1 LCNPKKSITF
11 ALANKKFSI
20 HPIKT
25 EKNMAKSINF
35 KENNFVVRNE
45 YVEMLRV
52 EVNRYKPLEQE
63 EVISLITEAQNG
75 SEMARK
81 RVINANLRLVWS
93 IAASYGTMMEFADM
107 FQNGSVGLCFAVD
120 SYDVSRE
127 TKFSTWAAEYIR
139 KQINI
144 GLSNDSRVVRMGEHE
159 IRAKKAYNAKSM
171 DAPICNED
179 GEEKTLLDFFAS
191 NMSADNFSKV
201 EDMRVKI
208 NYLMSA
214 LKPIEREVV
223 CGLFGLS
230 DTLETENSL
239 SEKFNLTTERI
250 RQIKWEA
257 LTKMKEIA

>member
-1 LCNPKKSITF
+1 MKK
-11 ALANKKFSI
+11 
-20 HPIKT
+20 
-25 EKNMAKSINF
+25 MINF
-35 KENNFVVRNE
+35 KENGFVVRNE
-45 YVEMLRV
+45 IIEALRV
-52 EVNRYKPLEQE
+52 DVNRYKTIEND
-63 EVISLITEAQNG
+63 EVVKLIMDAQNG
-75 SEMARK
+75 NERARTK
-81 RVINANLRLVWS
+81 VINANLRLVWS
-93 IAASYGTMMEFADM
+93 VAASYGTMMDFSDM
-107 FQNGSVGLCFAVD
+107 FQNGSIGLCMAVD
-120 SYDVSRE
+120 TYDVSRE
-127 TKFSTWAAEYIR
+127 TKFSTWATEYIR

-144 GLSNDSRVVRMGEHE
+144 GLNNDSRVVRMGEHE

-191 NMSADNFSKV
+191 SMSADNFSKV

-208 NYLMSA
+208 NYLMSD

-257 LTKMKEIA
+257 LEKMKKIA

>member
-1 LCNPKKSITF
+1 MKKV
-11 ALANKKFSI
+11 
-20 HPIKT
+20 
-25 EKNMAKSINF
+25 INF
-35 KENNFVVRNE
+35 KENSFVVRNE
-45 YVEMLRV
+45 IIEMLRV
-52 EVNRYKPLEQE
+52 EVNRYKTIEND
-63 EVISLITEAQNG
+63 EVVKLIMDAHNG
-75 SEMARK
+75 DERARTK
-81 RVINANLRLVWS
+81 VINANLRLVWS
-93 IAASYGTMMEFADM
+93 VAASYGTMMEFSDM
-107 FQNGSVGLCFAVD
+107 FQNGSIGLCMAID
-120 SYDVSRE
+120 TYDVSRE
-127 TKFSTWAAEYIR
+127 TKFSTWATEYIR

-144 GLSNDSRVVRMGEHE
+144 GLNNDSRVVRMGEHE

-191 NMSADNFSKV
+191 SMSADNFSKV

>member
-1 LCNPKKSITF
+1 MKKV
-11 ALANKKFSI
+11 
-20 HPIKT
+20 
-25 EKNMAKSINF
+25 INF
-35 KENNFVVRNE
+35 KENSFVVRTE
-45 YVEMLRV
+45 IIEMLRV
-52 EVNRYKPLEQE
+52 EVNRYKTIEND
-63 EVISLITEAQNG
+63 EVVKLIMDAQNG
-75 SEMARK
+75 DERARTK
-81 RVINANLRLVWS
+81 VINANLRLVWS
-93 IAASYGTMMEFADM
+93 VAASYGTMMDFSDM
-107 FQNGSVGLCFAVD
+107 FQNGSIGLCMAVD
-120 SYDVSRE
+120 TYDVSRE
-127 TKFSTWAAEYIR
+127 TKFSTWATEYIR

-144 GLSNDSRVVRMGEHE
+144 GLNNDSRVVRMGEHE

-191 NMSADNFSKV
+191 SMSADNFSKV